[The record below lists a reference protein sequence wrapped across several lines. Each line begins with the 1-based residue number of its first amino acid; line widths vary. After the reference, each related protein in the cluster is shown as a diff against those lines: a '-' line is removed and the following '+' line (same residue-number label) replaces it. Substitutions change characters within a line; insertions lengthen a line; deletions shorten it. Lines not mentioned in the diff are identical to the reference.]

1 MFEQLKPLK
10 IDSSKQRIFFTS
22 DLHFGHQNIL
32 KFCKRP
38 WNTTE
43 EMDEALIERW
53 NSVVEEND
61 FVFNL
66 GDFAFAPDRRWKEL
80 LSRLNGR
87 HFLILGNHDITRWP
101 GDPVMKLF
109 EEVHQQ
115 LILKID
121 GRWVYLNH
129 YPFLCYGGSWRGPQ
143 NAVYSLHGHV
153 HSGPDCSGK
162 DCDRLNILFPYQ
174 YDVGVD
180 NNNYT
185 PISWEEV
192 QEKIA
197 YQIEHGVPQYG
208 GEHTIPDEAYKE

>member
-1 MFEQLKPLK
+1 MFEQLKPIKL
-10 IDSSKQRIFFTS
+10 DSSKQKIWFTS
-22 DLHFGHQNIL
+22 DLHFGHRNII

-38 WNTTE
+38 WGTPE

-53 NSVVEEND
+53 NSVVGKD
-61 FVFNL
+61 DIVFDL
-66 GDFAFAPDRRWKEL
+66 GDFAFAQCNRWKEIL
-80 LSRLNGR
+80 ARLNG
-87 HFLILGNHDITRWP
+87 HHILVLGNHDVIRWP
-101 GDPVMKLF
+101 GDNIMNLF
-109 EEVHQQ
+109 DGVFQQ
-115 LILKID
+115 LALKID
-121 GRWVYLNH
+121 NRFVYLNH

-143 NAVYSLHGHV
+143 TAVYALHGHV

-192 QEKIA
+192 KEKID
-197 YQIEHGVPQYG
+197 YQVEHGVPWYG
-208 GEHTIPDEAYKE
+208 GEHTIPDKAYEE